1 MKFSRYIMAVDSHT
15 MGEPT
20 RVIVGG
26 LPSIP
31 GHTMA
36 DKKKYLETHLD
47 HLRTATMHEPR
58 GHLNMFGSVL
68 TQAVEE
74 NSSFGIIFMD
84 GGGYLNMCGH
94 GSIGAVT
101 VAIQTGIVKPV
112 EPETVVFFDSPA
124 GTIKARAVVEKKIVK
139 SVTLTNVPSFLYK
152 RDQKIDVPGLG
163 EITFD
168 IAFGGSFFA
177 IMPANQVGLSVETK
191 NVHKFIQAGL
201 KIRKAVNEQ
210 VKVQHPELEHINT
223 VDLVEFYERPKD
235 EGEEYKNVV
244 IFGEGQADRSPCGTG
259 TSAKMATLYAKG
271 ELALNSEFVYA
282 SIINTRFTGRLLREA
297 GKVGEFN
304 AVVPEI
310 TGSAHITSFN
320 QFVIDDRD
328 PLKHGFVLN

>member
-1 MKFSRYIMAVDSHT
+1 
-15 MGEPT
+15 
-20 RVIVGG
+20 
-26 LPSIP
+26 
-31 GHTMA
+31 
-36 DKKKYLETHLD
+36 
-47 HLRTATMHEPR
+47 
-58 GHLNMFGSVL
+58 
-68 TQAVEE
+68 
-74 NSSFGIIFMD
+74 
-84 GGGYLNMCGH
+84 MCGH

-152 RDQKIDVPGLG
+152 RDQKIEVPGLG

-259 TSAKMATLYAKG
+259 TSAKMATLYARG
-271 ELALNSEFVYA
+271 ELDLNSEFVYA
-282 SIINTRFTGRLLREA
+282 SIINTRFTGRLLCEA

-328 PLKHGFVLN
+328 PLRHGFILN